1 MRVDV
6 HQHLWT
12 EPLVAALAR
21 RDEPPY
27 VRRRGGEWVL
37 RIPGEADW
45 ALQPAT
51 LDLDA
56 RAEEVRRDGVD
67 LALVAPS
74 SPVGFEALPADEA
87 RPLVEA
93 HLEGVAGAPD
103 CFAAWGALALDDA
116 RPAEVDDLLDRGY
129 VGLSLPAGAIA
140 TPDALDRCGPLL
152 ERLERRGAPLFVHPG
167 PAPWSRPVP
176 DPGGAPLWWP
186 ALTGYVA
193 EMNAAWHAFAAAG
206 RRAHPRL
213 RVAFAMLA
221 GAAPVHLERLAARG
235 GPAGA
240 GLEPDVYYDT
250 SSYGERTVD
259 AMVRCVGVDQIVYG
273 SDRPVV
279 GPAPWGL
286 GHAARHAAVVENPG
300 RLLSGARA
308 PAPARAY
315 A

>member
-1 MRVDV
+1 MRVDI

-21 RDEPPY
+21 RSEPPF
-27 VRRRGGEWVL
+27 VRRIEGEWVL
-37 RIPGEADW
+37 RIPGEPEW

-51 LDLDA
+51 LDLEA
-56 RAEEVRRDGVD
+56 RAAEVRRDGVD
-67 LALVAPS
+67 RALVALS
-74 SPVGFEALPADEA
+74 SPTGIEALPAGEA

-93 HLEGVAGAPD
+93 HLEGVAAAPR

-116 RPAEVDDLLDRGY
+116 RPAEVDDLLDRGF

-140 TPDALDRCGPLL
+140 TPAGLERCGPLL

-167 PAPWSRPVP
+167 PAPWRAPVAH
-176 DPGGAPLWWP
+176 PGGAPLWWP

-193 EMNAAWHAFAAAG
+193 EMNAAWHAFTALG
-206 RRAHPRL
+206 RREHPHL

-221 GAAPVHLERLAARG
+221 GGAPLHLERLAARG
-235 GPAGA
+235 GPTGGA
-240 GLEPDVYYDT
+240 TDPDIYYDT
-250 SSYGERTVD
+250 SSYGDRTVD
-259 AMVRCVGVDQIVYG
+259 AMIRCVGIDQIVYG

-279 GPAPWGL
+279 GPAPWAL
-286 GHAARHAAVVENPG
+286 GQAARHAALVENPG
-300 RLLSGARA
+300 RLLAGSQA